1 MATVYERYYPLH
13 GFIWRTITATIVLTV
28 KKLHKKTCLSKI
40 QTHSIAHFMSARA
53 ATWKKSRALNI
64 NTKKWPPDTHT
75 LPQRR
80 HDPLFGASH

>member
-53 ATWKKSRALNI
+53 AT
-64 NTKKWPPDTHT
+64 
-75 LPQRR
+75 
-80 HDPLFGASH
+80 